1 MIMPPS
7 DQKMFFESIQDI
19 QKTIGARFDHVVDK
33 LDAVKSDVASLSRE
47 LGEVNTMTKLNN
59 DVLIRHADEID
70 DLNKRDRGVMAIAT
84 ALGGAIG
91 VAVSWALMVI
101 TGRLGARAA
110 GTGLKDRSRA
120 PGRPAD
126 GRD

>member
-1 MIMPPS
+1 MPPS

-101 TGRLGARAA
+101 TGRPR
-110 GTGLKDRSRA
+110 
-120 PGRPAD
+120 
-126 GRD
+126 